1 MKDQLKKFWEMISF
15 RTLWDQDEEDDW
27 EDFDTR
33 EDYISGSDGRKH
45 TSPVMNP
52 VYIWLIVAALCAVAI
67 AGWQAMSRRH
77 LYTSYKKTASY
88 KGEDISG
95 TSYARLGS
103 DFVKY
108 GADGVTLVNAS
119 NETLW
124 SNAYTMQATAFDQCG
139 ESILIYELQGNQVL
153 VADKS
158 GVIGQYQTDLPILKG
173 SVASNGVS
181 AFLLKSDSDVL
192 IRLYSPNGTTLAE
205 VKPTLEQTGQP
216 IALDL
221 SEKATRL
228 MVSAAIRNR
237 GCRGSVL

>member
-1 MKDQLKKFWEMISF
+1 MKDQLKKLWEMISF

-33 EDYISGSDGRKH
+33 DDYISGSDGRKH
-45 TSPVMNP
+45 AGLMMNP

-67 AGWQAMSRRH
+67 AGWQGMSRRH

-108 GADGVTLVNAS
+108 GSDGVTLVSAS

-139 ESILIYELQGNQVL
+139 ESILIY
-153 VADKS
+153 
-158 GVIGQYQTDLPILKG
+158 
-173 SVASNGVS
+173 
-181 AFLLKSDSDVL
+181 
-192 IRLYSPNGTTLAE
+192 
-205 VKPTLEQTGQP
+205 
-216 IALDL
+216 
-221 SEKATRL
+221 
-228 MVSAAIRNR
+228 
-237 GCRGSVL
+237 